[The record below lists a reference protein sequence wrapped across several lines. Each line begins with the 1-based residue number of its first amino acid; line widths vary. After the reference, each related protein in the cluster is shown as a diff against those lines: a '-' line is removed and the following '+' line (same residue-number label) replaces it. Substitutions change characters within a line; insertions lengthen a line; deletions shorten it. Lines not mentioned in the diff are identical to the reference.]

1 MLRLMITATEW
12 LSSVRNVGGVRRRGL
27 GRGQYPLPNKKE
39 ILLYIYCTA
48 LAMLT
53 PTPPVPW
60 PSRKVIFL
68 LHVFSGVHLFAYRF
82 CHLSDGFRPYN
93 IVGGTLTLGLWY
105 RQHHLTVL

>member
-1 MLRLMITATEW
+1 ML
-12 LSSVRNVGGVRRRGL
+12 VGCGGGVPPSQQKGHFA
-27 GRGQYPLPNKKE
+27 
-39 ILLYIYCTA
+39 IYIIIFAIYIIPRTA

-68 LHVFSGVHLFAYRF
+68 LHIFSGVHLFAYRF
-82 CHLSDGFRPYN
+82 WHLSDGFRPYN